1 MLDEEKKALSAIR
14 LDHAEECLNSAK
26 ALLEIEDYK
35 GAANRSY
42 YAIYHSMRSVL
53 ALDGIDMK
61 RHSGTISEFRRL
73 YIATEIFD
81 TSLSR
86 IISQLFDIR
95 TSSDYDDFY
104 VISKSEVENQVKNA
118 ETFVSEVRQYLSKL
132 E

>member
-81 TSLSR
+81 ISLSR

>member
-1 MLDEEKKALSAIR
+1 MLDEEKKALSTIR

-81 TSLSR
+81 ISLSR